1 MKRYLLL
8 VFLCLMAVSCDQDT
22 NFYVTPDVS
31 TFEFGPDG
39 GEFDDVIFTN
49 GSWTCEVSDDAVTVT
64 PSSGDYTTSVHVV
77 VAPNTERYTKAIRL
91 KFISTY
97 GDLSRNSNVVVTQ
110 DCYPFIFCEDEDVK
124 TIGSEGGKV
133 RFTVNSNQ
141 PWVLLEPDGSV
152 SPAGFSAEPLNGGP
166 NSTTVTLDI
175 PANDT
180 GEERWLEVLLHL
192 KSDPEVSLILT
203 VIQSI

>member
-1 MKRYLLL
+1 MKRYLLFAL
-8 VFLCLMAVSCDQDT
+8 LCLAVLSCDQDT

-77 VAPNTERYTKAIRL
+77 VAPNTERYTKSIRL

-97 GDLSRNSNVVVTQ
+97 GDLSRNSNIVVTQ

-124 TIGSEGGKV
+124 TIGPEGGKV
-133 RFTVNSNQ
+133 RFSVNSNQ
-141 PWVLLEPDGSV
+141 PWKMSFPTGALTPTW
-152 SPAGFSAEPLNGGP
+152 AEPLSGGP
-166 NSTTVTLDI
+166 NTTTVTLDI
-175 PANDT
+175 SAN
-180 GEERWLEVLLHL
+180 EEGSDRWFEVLLSL
-192 KSDPEVSLILT
+192 ESDPDVCLTLT
-203 VIQSI
+203 VIQEG

>member
-39 GEFDDVIFTN
+39 GELDDVIFTN

-133 RFTVNSNQ
+133 RFSVNSNEA
-141 PWVLLEPDGSV
+141 WSLVKSGSGV
-152 SPAGFSAEPLNGGP
+152 DFQAEPLSGGP
-166 NSTTVTLDI
+166 NTTTVTLDI
-175 PANDT
+175 PANDEGLART
-180 GEERWLEVLLHL
+180 FKVQLQLQKHPG
-192 KSDPEVSLILT
+192 VSVTLT
-203 VIQSI
+203 VIQEG

>member
-8 VFLCLMAVSCDQDT
+8 ALLCLAVLSCDQDT
-22 NFYVTPDVS
+22 NFYVTPEVS

-49 GSWTCEVSDDAVTVT
+49 GSWTCEASDDAVTVT

-77 VAPNTERYTKAIRL
+77 VAPNTERYTKAIRI

-133 RFTVNSNQ
+133 RFSVNSNEA
-141 PWVLLEPDGSV
+141 WSLVKSGSGV
-152 SPAGFSAEPLNGGP
+152 DFQAEPLSGGP
-166 NSTTVTLDI
+166 NTTTVTLDI
-175 PANDT
+175 PANDEGLART
-180 GEERWLEVLLHL
+180 FKVQLQLQKHPG
-192 KSDPEVSLILT
+192 VSVTLT
-203 VIQSI
+203 VIQEG

>member
-8 VFLCLMAVSCDQDT
+8 ALLCLAVLSCDQDT
-22 NFYVTPDVS
+22 NFYVTPEVS

-110 DCYPFIFCEDEDVK
+110 DCYPFIFCEDEDVRH
-124 TIGSEGGKV
+124 IGPEGGKV
-133 RFTVNSNQ
+133 RFSVNSNE
-141 PWVLLEPDGSV
+141 PWVMLEPDGSEY
-152 SPAGFSAEPLNGGP
+152 PAGFSAEPLSGGP

-192 KSDPEVSLILT
+192 ESDASVYLVLT
-203 VIQSI
+203 VIQSN

>member
-110 DCYPFIFCEDEDVK
+110 DQMVYAGTRMICLSFENGNEEYRSLVTKRRQYEDRYRFFI
-124 TIGSEGGKV
+124 
-133 RFTVNSNQ
+133 
-141 PWVLLEPDGSV
+141 L
-152 SPAGFSAEPLNGGP
+152 
-166 NSTTVTLDI
+166 
-175 PANDT
+175 
-180 GEERWLEVLLHL
+180 
-192 KSDPEVSLILT
+192 
-203 VIQSI
+203 

>member
-8 VFLCLMAVSCDQDT
+8 VLFCLAVLSCDQDT

-64 PSSGDYTTSVHVV
+64 PTSGDYTATVHVV
-77 VAPNTERYTKAIRL
+77 VPPNNERYTKSIRI

-124 TIGSEGGKV
+124 TIGPEGGKV

-141 PWVLLEPDGSV
+141 PWVLIEPDSIE
-152 SPAGFSAEPLNGGP
+152 SLAGFSAEPLSGGP
-166 NSTTVTLDI
+166 NSTTVTLNV
-175 PANDT
+175 PTNDT
-180 GEERWLEVLLHL
+180 GEERWLDVLLYL
-192 KSDPEVSLILT
+192 ESDPEVYLILT

>member
-8 VFLCLMAVSCDQDT
+8 ALLCLAVLSCDQDT
-22 NFYVTPDVS
+22 NFYVTPEVS

-49 GSWTCEVSDDAVTVT
+49 GSWTCEASDDAVTVT

-77 VAPNTERYTKAIRL
+77 VAPNTERYTKAIRI

-124 TIGSEGGKV
+124 TIGPEGGKV
-133 RFTVNSNQ
+133 RFSVNSNQ
-141 PWVLLEPDGSV
+141 LWKMSFPTGALTPSR
-152 SPAGFSAEPLNGGP
+152 AEPLSGGP
-166 NSTTVTLDI
+166 NTTTVTLDI
-175 PANDT
+175 PANDE
-180 GEERWLEVLLHL
+180 GSERWFEVLLYL
-192 KSDPEVSLILT
+192 ESDPDVCLTLT
-203 VIQSI
+203 VIQEG